1 MGRSQTVPGYIVFVV
16 VVYTPITSRAG
27 LFSEKGWG
35 QAGLWKVVNG
45 KGIPSCTLYLG
56 TGNAEQRKR
65 ESPLSSGRSL
75 VEQRTFRPRQT
86 QQRAK
91 DGQMGSVAW

>member
-16 VVYTPITSRAG
+16 VVYTPVTSRAG

-56 TGNAEQRKR
+56 TGNAEQRKPVLSEGTRVSSVFR
-65 ESPLSSGRSL
+65 EKSC
-75 VEQRTFRPRQT
+75 
-86 QQRAK
+86 
-91 DGQMGSVAW
+91 